1 MAIRFSILAVLS
13 ASGWVG
19 CSVPADSPQSRQLQ
33 MYGLVQKFD
42 RFDYDGD
49 GYLTRSEMKEG
60 SAEAGSVSLAEEDWG
75 RVMKA
80 YDTNRDGRISRREA
94 QTGAERGPGI
104 FEPRAGQ

>member
-1 MAIRFSILAVLS
+1 MIRYSVLGVVS
-13 ASGWVG
+13 ATGWLG
-19 CSVPADSPQSRQLQ
+19 CSMPVDSPQARQLQ

-49 GYLTRSEMKEG
+49 DLLTRAELKEG
-60 SAEAGSVSLAEEDWG
+60 VAESGSLKLSDEELD

-94 QTGAERGPGI
+94 QAGADRGPGI
-104 FEPRAGQ
+104 LAAPGR